1 MEKIPYE
8 LIDHTADMGM
18 RVFAFDLAG
27 LFENAGLAL
36 FDQIA
41 EPSRV
46 SHGEKIRLEVVGAD
60 LADLMFAW
68 LGELLYLWSGKGR
81 LAGEIRVRSVSEKK
95 VEADVWTEVYDPARR
110 AIMHDI
116 KAVTFHQLSV
126 EKKDDAWTARV
137 FFDV

>member
-27 LFENAGLAL
+27 LFQNAGMAL

-41 EPSRV
+41 DLSRV
-46 SHGEKIRLEVVGAD
+46 SPGEKTRLEVAGAD

-81 LAGEIRVRSVSEKK
+81 LADKIRVRSVSETKM
-95 VEADVWTEVYDPARR
+95 EADVWTGVYDPARR
-110 AIMHDI
+110 EIKHDI
-116 KAVTFHQLSV
+116 KAVTLHQLSV
-126 EKKDDAWTARV
+126 EKKNDVWTARV